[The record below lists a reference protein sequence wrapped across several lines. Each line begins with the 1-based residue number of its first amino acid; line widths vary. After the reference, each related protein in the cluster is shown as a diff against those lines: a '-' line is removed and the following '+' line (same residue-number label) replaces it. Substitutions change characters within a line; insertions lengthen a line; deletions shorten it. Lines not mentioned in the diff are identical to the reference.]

1 MSFRVLVVCILGMTS
16 SALATPA
23 GHDAAD
29 LLYSSQLSFDSAG
42 TPKVTVGI
50 MEGQREVVLSCPKG
64 LAIRLSGPARTQ
76 IDVPAGH
83 RIRLSGFGQVPGET
97 HYRVVLTG
105 LRGGNLQA
113 ITDVRRLWGDRDIEV
128 EEISIGGIVGF
139 PSRVLDN
146 RRSLLV
152 AKDLYSSREEAQLA
166 AQSLADK
173 WKLKSVPRVFGQP
186 LKRSKGTVLATDLNS
201 GLVIRQADLM
211 SFVGADSHPITVEQV
226 EFGKGYAHHNFEDR
240 RFRGEIL
247 VAIDS
252 VGRLAVVNR
261 LSAEHVLQGI
271 VPSEIFPTAPPAAL
285 EAQAIA
291 ARSELFAKIGIR
303 NLADPFL
310 VCATQRCQVYGGI
323 DKETAATNKAVQR
336 TRGKMLFDANE
347 HLVDAVYSASSGG
360 HTESNEHVWEGTP
373 NPTLRGVFDGRA
385 AVAPWP
391 SGTVPTDAQLA
402 KFLDDPPWTYAGNT
416 TKGRKVFR
424 WIKVIAGDD
433 LDKMVNKRHAIGR
446 VVALEVLERG
456 LSGRAKRVRFKGDQ
470 GNAIVKGELK
480 IRRLL
485 GNMRSSMFLVNYR
498 DGHWFFKGGGW
509 GHGVGMCQYGAI
521 GMAEAGKSATQILTK
536 YFSSTKVSSVY

>member
-1 MSFRVLVVCILGMTS
+1 MLVRVLVVCLLGLTS
-16 SALATPA
+16 TVLASPA

-29 LLYSSQLSFDSAG
+29 LLYSSQLSFDSEG

-50 MEGQREVVLSCPKG
+50 MEGQREVVLSCSKG
-64 LAIRLSGPARTQ
+64 LTIRLSGPADTQ
-76 IDVPAGH
+76 VDVPAGH
-83 RIRLSGFGQVPGET
+83 RIRLSGYGQVPGET

-105 LRGGNLQA
+105 LRGGNLSA
-113 ITDVRRLWGDRDIEV
+113 ISDVRRTWGDRDVHV

-139 PSRVLDN
+139 PSRILDN

-152 AKDLYSSREEAQLA
+152 TKTIYSSREEAEVA
-166 AQSLADK
+166 AQGLTET
-173 WKLKSVPRVFGQP
+173 WKLKSIPRVFGQP
-186 LKRSKGTVLATDLNS
+186 LKRSKGTLLATDLKS
-201 GLVIRQADLM
+201 GLVIRQADLI
-211 SFVGADSHPITVEQV
+211 SFVGGDSHPITVEQV
-226 EFGKGYAHHNFEDR
+226 EFGKGYAHHSFEDR
-240 RFRGEIL
+240 RFRGEIV

-252 VGRLAVVNR
+252 TGRLAVVNR

-323 DKETAATNKAVQR
+323 NKETVATNKAVQR
-336 TRGKMLFDANE
+336 TRGMMLFDANE

-360 HTESNEHVWEGTP
+360 HTESNEHVWEGSP
-373 NPTLRGVFDGRA
+373 NPTLRGKFDGKKSN
-385 AVAPWP
+385 APWP
-391 SGTVPTDAQLA
+391 KGKVPTIEQLT
-402 KFLDDPPWTYAGNT
+402 KFIDDPPWTYAGNT

-424 WIKVIAGDD
+424 WVKVLPTADMD
-433 LDKMVNKRHAIGR
+433 SLVNKRHKIGH
-446 VVALEVLERG
+446 VTALQVLERG
-456 LSGRAKRVRFKGDQ
+456 VSGRAKRVLFQ
-470 GNAIVKGELK
+470 GTEGEVVVKGELK

-485 GNMRSSMFLVNYR
+485 GNMRSSMFITSFR

-521 GMAEAGKSATQILTK
+521 GMAEAGKSATKILRT
-536 YFSSTKVSSVY
+536 YFSGTKVNAVY

>member
-1 MSFRVLVVCILGMTS
+1 M
-16 SALATPA
+16 
-23 GHDAAD
+23 
-29 LLYSSQLSFDSAG
+29 
-42 TPKVTVGI
+42 TVGI

-64 LAIRLSGPARTQ
+64 LTIRLSGPAESR
-76 IDVPAGH
+76 IDIPAGH
-83 RIRLSGFGQVPGET
+83 RIRLSGFGQEPGET
-97 HYRVVLTG
+97 RFRIVLTG
-105 LRGGNLQA
+105 LRGGNLEA
-113 ITDVRRLWGDRDIEV
+113 IASVRRTWGDRDVSV

-152 AKDLYSSREEAQLA
+152 TTDVYASREEAQLA
-166 AQSLADK
+166 ARALAEK
-173 WKLKSVPRVFGQP
+173 WKLQSEPRVFGQP
-186 LKRSKGTVLATDLNS
+186 KKRSKGTVLATDMNS

-211 SFVGADSHPITVEQV
+211 AFVGADSHPITVEQV
-226 EFGKGYAHHNFEDR
+226 EFGKGYAHHGFEDR

-252 VGRLAVVNR
+252 MGRLAVVNR

-271 VPSEIFPTAPPAAL
+271 VPSEIFPTAPAAAL

-323 DKETAATNKAVQR
+323 DKETEATNKAVQR
-336 TRGKMLFDANE
+336 TRGKMLFDSKE

-373 NPTLRGVFDGRA
+373 NPTLRGVFDGRTS
-385 AVAPWP
+385 VAPWK
-391 SGTVPTDAQLA
+391 SGSIPTEGQLL

-424 WIKVIAGDD
+424 WVKTLPVKE
-433 LDKMVNKRHAIGR
+433 LTNMVNTRHAIGE
-446 VVALEVLERG
+446 VVGIDVLERG
-456 LSGRAKRVRFKGDQ
+456 VSGRGKTVRFRGTR
-470 GNAIVKGELK
+470 GEAVVKGELR

-485 GNMRSSMFLVNYR
+485 GNMRSTMFVTSKR
-498 DGHWFFKGGGW
+498 DGYWFFKGGGW

-521 GMAEAGKSATQILTK
+521 GMAEAGKTATQILTK
-536 YFSSTKVSSVY
+536 YFSETKVRSVY